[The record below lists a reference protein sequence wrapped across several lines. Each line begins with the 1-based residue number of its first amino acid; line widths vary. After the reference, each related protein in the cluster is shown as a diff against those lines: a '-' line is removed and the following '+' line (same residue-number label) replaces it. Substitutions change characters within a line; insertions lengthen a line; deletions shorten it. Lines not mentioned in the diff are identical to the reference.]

1 MGRVLSLSK
10 ISKGVQGEEA
20 DLESYGDE
28 NVGLD
33 VTAKWVW
40 ISWTTAKEGAP
51 GLSSQ
56 VVQMWGR
63 RK

>member
-1 MGRVLSLSK
+1 MMGRVLSLSK

-33 VTAKWVW
+33 VTAKWV
-40 ISWTTAKEGAP
+40 
-51 GLSSQ
+51 
-56 VVQMWGR
+56 
-63 RK
+63 